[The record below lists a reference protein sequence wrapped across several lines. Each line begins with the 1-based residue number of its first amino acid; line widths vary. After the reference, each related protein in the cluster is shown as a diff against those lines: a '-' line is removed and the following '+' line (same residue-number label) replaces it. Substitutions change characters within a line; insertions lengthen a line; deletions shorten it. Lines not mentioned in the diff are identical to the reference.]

1 MALNDARLRGLLQ
14 NQPPLEG
21 KGRYAGR
28 VERNDESQAGAL
40 AGRAQGPGKGCLHK
54 TRWRGGSPQSRTCM
68 QILVTRAKMR
78 HASVQR
84 RTKRRGCAVSCPS
97 VDCEEIAV
105 CSYTFE
111 DGSSYEGMWKNFL
124 PHGEGTY
131 TWPGGTVYTVCS
143 FSSSNLPFSRHKLV
157 CAEFL
162 PRVKLSGRN

>member
-1 MALNDARLRGLLQ
+1 MRGC
-14 NQPPLEG
+14 EG
-21 KGRYAGR
+21 SSRTSR
-28 VERNDESQAGAL
+28 
-40 AGRAQGPGKGCLHK
+40 
-54 TRWRGGSPQSRTCM
+54 RWRAREGMLGGRREMTRVKLEHLRDGHRVLGRGACTRRVGGGIATVRTCM